1 MRRVAVFFSPAP
13 RFFSMKLPLP
23 FRSAV
28 LACTLVAT
36 SFAAGTGPTL
46 ADFQAQAARSNL
58 RLELPDY
65 PRTADEISNRTTT
78 ALAAADAALLAL
90 ASQHAGKA
98 SFVSTFGAFE
108 EITGR
113 VSTWANHIGTL
124 AESHPDK
131 SLRDIAR
138 DAGQRIEAWGIA
150 LEYREDLYR
159 VLQRWADTKPAL
171 DAQQQRLVDF
181 TLRDFRRAGLALP
194 PAERQQVELLRKS
207 LSELERQFDVNINEA
222 RAPLDFTA
230 EELAGVPAAL
240 LNSPGVKQP
249 DGRYRVM
256 ANITW
261 HVAAVQDNADNAEVR
276 RRVTVARGQLAR
288 EKNIPVLAKLVAL
301 RAEIARRLGYATWAE
316 FRTETRMTGSA
327 AVALKFEED
336 LVKGLQPKFVEEVE
350 TLRQLKAAHTGLA
363 DSRIEAW
370 DTAYYTNK
378 LRKEKYA
385 VDTEA
390 LRVFFAYE
398 PTLRGMF
405 AIYEKVFALKFTQ
418 IEPPYVWAP
427 GVQLWIAADAGSGE
441 PIGAFYLDM
450 FPREGKY
457 NHNGHFRQNMGC
469 ALSAGGYQL
478 PVSVLLCNFPPPTA
492 GKPSLLSHDN
502 VKTLFHEFGH
512 VMHNLLGR
520 ARYSSLNYAGVPK
533 DFIEAPSQMLENWVW
548 NKAVLD
554 TFAADY
560 RDPTKKIPAE
570 TIDAMIRAREATEGV
585 TYRRQLS
592 LGLMDLGL
600 HTLSPGDAWTT
611 DVVKLS
617 NDVSARVSITP
628 APDTAFVAYF
638 GHLTGYD
645 AGYYGYLWAKV
656 MASDMASVFEAAPDR
671 YFDETI
677 GRRLRDEVYAAG
689 NTRDVA
695 ESVDKFLGRPRSQK
709 AFLQYVGIKE

>member
-1 MRRVAVFFSPAP
+1 MI
-13 RFFSMKLPLP
+13 MMNPLTL
-23 FRSAV
+23 RSV
-28 LACTLVAT
+28 LAAGLCAAT
-36 SFAAGTGPTL
+36 ALAAGAAPSL
-46 ADFQAQAARSNL
+46 ADFQARAERSKL

-65 PRTADEISNRTTT
+65 PRTTDEIRDRTTS
-78 ALAAADAALLAL
+78 ALQAADAALLELTAQ
-90 ASQHAGKA
+90 AATRA
-98 SFVSTFGAFE
+98 TFASTFGAFE

-113 VSTWANHIGTL
+113 VSTWANRIGTVS
-124 AESHPDK
+124 ESHPDK
-131 SLRDIAR
+131 AVRDAAR
-138 DAGQRIEAWGIA
+138 DAGQRIDAWGIA
-150 LEYREDLYR
+150 LEYREDVYR
-159 VLQRWADTKPAL
+159 VLQAWADTKPTL

-181 TLRDFRRAGLALP
+181 TLRDYRRAGLALP
-194 PAERQQVELLRKS
+194 PAERQQVEQLRKS
-207 LSELERQFDVNINEA
+207 LSELTRQFDVNINEA

-230 EELAGVPAAL
+230 EELAGVPATL

-261 HVAAVQDNADNAEVR
+261 HVSAVQDNADNPDVR

-288 EKNIPVLAKLVAL
+288 EKNIPVLSKMVAL
-301 RAEIARRLGYATWAE
+301 RAEVARRLGYATWADY
-316 FRTETRMTGSA
+316 RTETRMSGRA

-336 LVKGLQPKFVEEVE
+336 LVKGLEPKFAAELE
-350 TLRQLKAAHTGLA
+350 TLRQLKAAHTGQA
-363 DSRIEAW
+363 DARIEAW

-405 AIYEKVFALKFTQ
+405 AIYEKVFGLKFTQ
-418 IEPPYVWAP
+418 VEPPYVWAP
-427 GVQLWIAADAGSGE
+427 GVQLWVAADADSGD
-441 PIGAFYLDM
+441 PVGAFYLDM

-457 NHNGHFRQNMGC
+457 NHFAHFRQNMGR
-469 ALSAGGYQL
+469 ALPDGGYQL

-492 GKPSLLSHDN
+492 DKPSLLSHGN
-502 VKTLFHEFGH
+502 ATTLFHEFGH

-520 ARYSSLNYAGVPK
+520 ARYPSLNYAGVPK

-560 RDPTKKIPAE
+560 RDPAKKIPAE
-570 TIDAMIRAREATEGV
+570 TIDAMIRAREATEGMS
-585 TYRRQLS
+585 YRRQLS

-600 HTLSPGDAWTT
+600 HTLSPGDAWTA
-611 DVVKLS
+611 DVVELT
-617 NDVSARVSITP
+617 NAVGARVSVPP

-638 GHLTGYD
+638 GHLSGYD
-645 AGYYGYLWAKV
+645 GGYYGYLWSKV
-656 MASDMASVFEAAPDR
+656 MAIDMASVFETAPDG
-671 YFDETI
+671 YLDEKI

-689 NTRDVA
+689 HTRDVS
-695 ESVDKFLGRPRSQK
+695 ESVEKFLGRPRSQK